1 MSDYKKLNNHPLELV
16 LVEVRYS
23 PILNVKKYIPELHD
37 QLRGDFP
44 NFNTVVDKT
53 VNFNNDQ
60 VDFSNI
66 ERWLFTSKDGQRV
79 VDIDQNRVVYA
90 TTKYDRFDG
99 FQADVQQIVEVLKN
113 IVNPSIYT
121 RVGLRYCDNIPSLD
135 GGDTGLSELVVP
147 QLLFDDTFSNIGQKG
162 FKRQEYLIAT
172 GTTHLV
178 IRTVQTVTPNVLP
191 EDLISIGLKVKAD
204 ETAKLRLLLDF
215 DHFWQDPNNPKDFE
229 VDNILETLSGLHE
242 ASREAF
248 WNATTPY
255 ARDEIWL

>member
-44 NFNTVVDKT
+44 NFNTVVDKA
-53 VNFNNDQ
+53 VNFSNDQ

-99 FQADVQQIVEVLKN
+99 FQEDVQQIVEVLKN

-121 RVGLRYCDNIPSLD
+121 RVGLRYCDNITSLD
-135 GGDTGLSELVVP
+135 GGDAGLSELVVP

-191 EDLISIGLKVKAD
+191 EDLVSIGLKVKAD

-215 DHFWQDPNNPKDFE
+215 DHFWQDSNNPKDFE

-255 ARDEIWL
+255 ARNEIWL